1 MLTLFVSPV
10 MHAEN
15 EEHNGRTTSGCN
27 TRRKHLFL
35 RNLRTACLYNELAF
49 KVKYCLLQ
57 LSFSS
62 PYVFKLENHNKQS
75 PGACQQQT
83 EWMWKTARESIWWT
97 KTEQRVF
104 VFAQRVKVSSCIATL
119 LITTSILTTNPF
131 STRHSSQRAKGPLEA
146 LMIALRSSSIVS
158 RKCSDT
164 LEQRHHIFVLDSPM
178 KETKTR
184 RVRLM
189 RRWQAAMLL
198 SGLFL

>member
-1 MLTLFVSPV
+1 MDSNQAKDEAGEWAN
-10 MHAEN
+10 HE
-15 EEHNGRTTSGCN
+15 RN
-27 TRRKHLFL
+27 TRRKHLL
-35 RNLRTACLYNELAF
+35 VRNPRTACLYNELAF

-62 PYVFKLENHNKQS
+62 LYVFKLENHNKQS

-83 EWMWKTARESIWWT
+83 EWMWKTERECIWWT
-97 KTEQRVF
+97 KTEQHMF

-131 STRHSSQRAKGPLEA
+131 STRHSSQRANGPLEA

-164 LEQRHHIFVLDSPM
+164 LEQRHHIFVLDSLM
-178 KETKTR
+178 KKPRYAES
-184 RVRLM
+184 
-189 RRWQAAMLL
+189 A
-198 SGLFL
+198 